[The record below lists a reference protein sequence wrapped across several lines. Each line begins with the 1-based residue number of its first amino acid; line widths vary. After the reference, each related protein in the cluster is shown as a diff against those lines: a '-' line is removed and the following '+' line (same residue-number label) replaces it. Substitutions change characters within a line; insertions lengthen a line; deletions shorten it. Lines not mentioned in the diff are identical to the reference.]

1 MSIKA
6 VRIDLPADL
15 HEYLTVVLKRYSGA
29 GIDPEE
35 GMALFHLWDFVTKR
49 AKLVE
54 LVEIPAGNPNP
65 QSRPNDG
72 VSPLKRGDVEA
83 AVPVT
88 DDADGL
94 GDR

>member
-35 GMALFHLWDFVTKR
+35 GMALFHLWEFVTKR

-54 LVEIPAGNPNP
+54 LVEVPPTAASPA
-65 QSRPNDG
+65 S
-72 VSPLKRGDVEA
+72 A
-83 AVPVT
+83 